1 MAIGITKLDMT
12 SRRNLILN
20 GSVLNTLLLLSIPT
34 FMMALVQSMVPF
46 TDGLFLNRTIGPERT
61 SAITYAKPA
70 IDVMLGMSQG
80 LGVAAMAMIGQM
92 VGIGDTKKV
101 KKISLQILMFSIF
114 VGIFLIP
121 ISIVMAKYMSTT
133 VADVMKYDVFLYIS
147 LYSVVIPFQ
156 FLAAIFNSIKNAT
169 GNPESPFYRMIVL
182 LILKIL
188 FNTIF
193 LVVLKLEIKGAVI
206 ASLFAYVITAI
217 WMYYDLFFKD
227 YLYKLDIYEYKFN
240 KAIVS
245 ELIRLGIPS
254 MLSFMMINLGF
265 LLINMEI
272 EHYGRTVLA
281 GLGIAGYINSIC
293 FQLPACISTAVTT
306 MVSINIGIKNIKRAK
321 EIFKVGI
328 IISFVIAFFTIIIV
342 LPTTPK
348 LTGMFTYKKDVLNIA
363 NESLKYYTY
372 SIIPFGVA
380 MICQAV
386 FNAMGKNIVPLIMG
400 FLRVWLFRYLFILV
414 TKAYLGYYS
423 IFIGNLFSNTMAAI
437 VFLILIKNI
446 RWESGMKY
454 GKE

>member
-121 ISIVMAKYMSTT
+121 ISIVIAKYMSTT

-240 KAIVS
+240 KAIVY

-306 MVSINIGIKNIKRAK
+306 MVSINVGIKNIKRAK

-328 IISFVIAFFTIIIV
+328 IISFVIAFFTILIV

>member
-121 ISIVMAKYMSTT
+121 ISIVIAKYMSTT
-133 VADVMKYDVFLYIS
+133 VANVMKYDVFLYIS

-156 FLAAIFNSIKNAT
+156 FLAAIFNSIKNST

>member
-121 ISIVMAKYMSTT
+121 ISIVIAKYMSTT

-156 FLAAIFNSIKNAT
+156 FLAAIFNSIKNST

-328 IISFVIAFFTIIIV
+328 IISFVIAFFTILIV

-400 FLRVWLFRYLFILV
+400 FLRVWLFRYLFILL

>member
-121 ISIVMAKYMSTT
+121 ISIVIAKYMSTT

-240 KAIVS
+240 KAIVY

-328 IISFVIAFFTIIIV
+328 IISFVIAFFTILIV

>member
-121 ISIVMAKYMSTT
+121 ISIVIAKYMSTT

-156 FLAAIFNSIKNAT
+156 FLAAIFNSIKNST

-240 KAIVS
+240 KAIVY

-400 FLRVWLFRYLFILV
+400 FLRVWLFRYLFILL

>member
-121 ISIVMAKYMSTT
+121 ISIVIAKYMSTT

-400 FLRVWLFRYLFILV
+400 FLRVWLFRYIFILV

>member
-121 ISIVMAKYMSTT
+121 ISIVIAKYMSTT

-227 YLYKLDIYEYKFN
+227 YLYKLNIYEYKFN

-342 LPTTPK
+342 LPTAPK
-348 LTGMFTYKKDVLNIA
+348 LTGMFTYKKDVLDIA

-386 FNAMGKNIVPLIMG
+386 FNAMGKNTIPLIMG

-423 IFIGNLFSNTMAAI
+423 IFIGNLFSNTIAAI

>member
-121 ISIVMAKYMSTT
+121 ISIVIAKYMSTT

-156 FLAAIFNSIKNAT
+156 FLAAIFNSIKNST

-400 FLRVWLFRYLFILV
+400 FLRIWLFRYLFILV

>member
-70 IDVMLGMSQG
+70 IDIMLGMSQG

-121 ISIVMAKYMSTT
+121 ISIVIAKYMSTT

-193 LVVLKLEIKGAVI
+193 LVILKLEIKGTVI

-217 WMYYDLFFKD
+217 WMYYDLFFKE

-240 KAIVS
+240 KAIIS

-328 IISFVIAFFTIIIV
+328 IISFVIAFFTILIV

>member
-121 ISIVMAKYMSTT
+121 ISIVIAKYMSTT

-240 KAIVS
+240 KAIVT

-328 IISFVIAFFTIIIV
+328 IISFVIAFFTILIV

>member
-121 ISIVMAKYMSTT
+121 ISIVIAKYMSTT

-328 IISFVIAFFTIIIV
+328 IISFVIAFFTILIV

>member
-70 IDVMLGMSQG
+70 IDIMLGMSQG

-121 ISIVMAKYMSTT
+121 ISIVIAKYMSTT
-133 VADVMKYDVFLYIS
+133 VSDVMKYDVFLYIS

-206 ASLFAYVITAI
+206 ASLFAYAITAI

>member
-121 ISIVMAKYMSTT
+121 ISIVIAKYMSTT

-240 KAIVS
+240 KAIVT
-245 ELIRLGIPS
+245 ELIRLGIPF
-254 MLSFMMINLGF
+254 MLSSMMINLGF

-328 IISFVIAFFTIIIV
+328 IISFVIAFFTILIV

>member
-12 SRRNLILN
+12 SRITLILN

-121 ISIVMAKYMSTT
+121 ISIVIAKYMSTT

-328 IISFVIAFFTIIIV
+328 IISFVIAFFTILIV

>member
-121 ISIVMAKYMSTT
+121 ISIVIAKYMSTT

-156 FLAAIFNSIKNAT
+156 FLAAIFNSIKNST

-328 IISFVIAFFTIIIV
+328 IISFVIAFFTILIV

>member
-1 MAIGITKLDMT
+1 VAIGITKLDMT

-121 ISIVMAKYMSTT
+121 ISIVIAKYMSTT

-240 KAIVS
+240 KAIVT

-328 IISFVIAFFTIIIV
+328 IISFVIAFFTILIV

>member
-121 ISIVMAKYMSTT
+121 ISIVIAKYMSTT

-206 ASLFAYVITAI
+206 ASLFSYVITAI

>member
-12 SRRNLILN
+12 SRRTLILN

-121 ISIVMAKYMSTT
+121 ISIVIAKYMSTT

-169 GNPESPFYRMIVL
+169 GNHESPFYRMIVL